1 MARPLRIEYEG
12 AFYHVTSRGNEGRR
26 VYFSKSDYDKFV
38 DYLKRGKEKYQ
49 YLLHGYVLMT
59 NHYHLL
65 IETPLPN
72 LNRVMHY
79 LNGSYTNYFNL
90 KRNYRGH
97 LLQGRY
103 KAILVDR
110 DSYLLE
116 LSRYFHLNPVRAKI
130 VERPEDYPYS
140 SYRAYIG
147 RGKDDIVDRDVVL
160 GMMAKD
166 SRKAI
171 KLYRDFVSGAIGDK
185 IESPLK
191 KVFGGI
197 ILGTEEFI
205 KETLEKLREE
215 DLRQKK
221 GISHAREFKQRYGA
235 REIMDRV
242 AADLNISPDEV
253 CEKRNRKIRGIIIYL
268 IKRYTGFTNGQI
280 GQCLGNLSE
289 FAVAKAYQRFLKKL
303 EKDQAL
309 EKEVEKLRKSLSNV
323 KTPNFHIKFITSAF

>member
-26 VYFSKSDYDKFV
+26 VYFSKSDYDQFV

-79 LNGSYTNYFNL
+79 LNSSYTNYINL
-90 KRNYRGH
+90 KRNHRGH

-110 DSYLLE
+110 ESYLLE
-116 LSRYFHLNPVRAKI
+116 LSRYLHLNPVRAKI
-130 VERPEDYPYS
+130 VVRPEDYPYS
-140 SYRAYIG
+140 SYRAYMG
-147 RGKDDIVDRDVVL
+147 RGKDNIVEREMVL

-171 KLYRDFVSGAIGDK
+171 KLYRDFVNGAIGIK
-185 IESPLK
+185 MESPLR

-205 KETLEKLREE
+205 KETLEKWREE

-221 GISHAREFKQRYGA
+221 GISHAREFKQRYGPV
-235 REIMDRV
+235 R
-242 AADLNISPDEV
+242 
-253 CEKRNRKIRGIIIYL
+253 
-268 IKRYTGFTNGQI
+268 
-280 GQCLGNLSE
+280 
-289 FAVAKAYQRFLKKL
+289 
-303 EKDQAL
+303 
-309 EKEVEKLRKSLSNV
+309 
-323 KTPNFHIKFITSAF
+323 